1 MNLKVRL
8 KNPVFWIQLL
18 TTIVATVLAYAGLT
32 AAELTTWDKLWGL
45 IGSVFS
51 NPYCLFLIAM
61 SIWNILNDPT
71 TSGVTDSKQALTYT
85 EPKSDAISTE
95 G

>member
-8 KNPVFWIQLL
+8 KNPVFWIQLI
-18 TTIVATVLAYAGLT
+18 TTIVAAILAYAGIT
-32 AAELTTWDKLWGL
+32 AAELTTWTKVWEL
-45 IGSVFS
+45 ICSTFS

-71 TSGVTDSKQALTYT
+71 TAGVADSKQALTYT
-85 EPKSDAISTE
+85 KPKSDSTNAE